1 MPSDG
6 VMILLIFAGILL
18 VPLAVV
24 LLVLSISK
32 TRRKQKLAAYTGR
45 TTGQVEKILSR
56 GLDHPWVIVARYTVD
71 GREYRVKETAKIKNR
86 AIKLGK
92 IPIGQ
97 RKSFVLGPIA
107 VGSPLTICYDPQR
120 PQNALILGNDGVL
133 TG

>member
-56 GLDHPWVIVARYTVD
+56 GLDHPWVIVVRYTVD

-97 RKSFVLGPIA
+97 RKSFVLGPIE